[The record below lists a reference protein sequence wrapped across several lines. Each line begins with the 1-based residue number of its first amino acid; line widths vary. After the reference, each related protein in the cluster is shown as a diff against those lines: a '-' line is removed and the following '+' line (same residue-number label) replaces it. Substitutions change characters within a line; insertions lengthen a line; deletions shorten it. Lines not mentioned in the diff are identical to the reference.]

1 MRKFEFIKPQITVE
15 NIDNDNN
22 EKEKRHSKFTITPLE
37 RGYGITIGN
46 AIRRVLLSS
55 TPGVAIVAIEIEG
68 VEHEFMALPGVM
80 EDVTEIILNLK
91 NVILSMTNDEDL
103 FKVMPQDNTDLYEL
117 TVIKEGPGVVTA
129 GDLVHSE
136 EIRIVNSDA
145 VIATLAEGG
154 KFKARF
160 YARRGVGYVSADEN
174 KAFCKDKGG
183 QTIVNRIAID
193 AIYTPVTRCKY
204 EVEKTRVGENVD
216 YDKLSL
222 EVWTNDAINPAD
234 AVSLASKFLI
244 DHFNVIA
251 KINEAI
257 IEQNYMYEPEE
268 KVTNKKLE
276 KKIEDLDLSVRS
288 YNCLKRAGI
297 NTVGELTQKTEEE
310 MMRVRNLGRKSLKE
324 VIQKLREIGL
334 HLKHSYD
341 VDYSGS
347 TDEEDFDE
355 SDKQSDVILENDNP
369 DYGDDDNDSSE
380 DSE

>member
-1 MRKFEFIKPQITVE
+1 MRKFEFIKPQINVE
-15 NIDNDNN
+15 NIDNNY
-22 EKEKRHSKFTITPLE
+22 SKFTITPLE

-46 AIRRVLLSS
+46 ALRRVLLSS
-55 TPGVAIVAIEIEG
+55 TPGVAIVAMEIEG
-68 VEHEFMALPGVM
+68 VEHEFMALPGVV
-80 EDVTEIILNLK
+80 EDVTEIVLNLK
-91 NVILSMTNDEDL
+91 NVILSMSFEEDL
-103 FKVMPQDNTDLYEL
+103 FKAMPQEPTEL
-117 TVIKEGPGVVTA
+117 FELSVIKNGPGVVTA
-129 GDLVHSE
+129 GDLVHNE
-136 EIRIVNSDA
+136 QIKVVNGDA

-174 KAFCKDKGG
+174 KMFCKDKNG
-183 QTIVNRIAID
+183 QTIVSRIAID
-193 AIYTPVTRCKY
+193 SIYTPVTRCKY

-216 YDKLSL
+216 YDKLFL
-222 EVWTNDAINPAD
+222 GVWTNDSIKPAD

-341 VDYSGS
+341 IDYSGS
-347 TDEEDFDE
+347 PDEEDFDE
-355 SDKQSDVILENDNP
+355 SDNETSSVILENENP
-369 DYGDDDNDSSE
+369 NYGDDELE